1 MAGIYIHIPF
11 CAAKCRYCDFVS
23 FADPAGRE
31 AYIRALCGEMAL
43 CAAAGPW
50 REYDTVFL
58 GGGTPSVL
66 PEGEIARVLEAL
78 FGAFSIAPGA
88 EISIEANPGTLDPQ
102 KLCEYR
108 EAGVNRLSIGLQ
120 SAQNQLLRNLGRIH
134 TYEDFLESF
143 GLAREAGFSN
153 INVDIMYGL
162 PEQALEDYLST
173 IEALAALSPEHISA
187 YSLILE
193 ENTPLYM
200 DVNGGAQSLPDE
212 DAAYDMHR
220 AGIELLA
227 KRGYRRYEI
236 SNYAKPGFES
246 RHNLNYWNNGEYL
259 GLGLNAHG
267 AMRVDGKWLRF
278 ENTASLGVYL
288 ERAARGERPLTG
300 EQKEISPAEEMF
312 ETVMLGLRKTE
323 GIRDETFR
331 ARFQKSMSEVFPE
344 ALRRLNAKG
353 WLVSEGGFYRL
364 TDEGLDFQNLALL
377 EMM

>member
-236 SNYAKPGFES
+236 SNYAEPGFES

-267 AMRVDGKWLRF
+267 AMRVDGKWLRL
-278 ENTASLGVYL
+278 ENTSSLGNYI
-288 ERAARGERPLTG
+288 ERAARGERPLARDP
-300 EQKEISPAEEMF
+300 QEIPPAGEMF

-323 GIRDETFR
+323 GIKDETFR
-331 ARFQKSMSEVFPE
+331 ARFQKSMGEVFPE